1 MIRTFKAAVAALM
14 LAVSLAGS
22 VAAGPAEDAAAAV
35 AAHKRGDYA
44 TALRLIRPLA
54 DQGDADAQNILG
66 LMYYSGR
73 GVPQDY
79 VMRTCGS
86 AWRLPAETLR
96 RSGILSPPK

>member
-1 MIRTFKAAVAALM
+1 MNRTAKAAAAALV
-14 LAVSLAGS
+14 LALSFAGS
-22 VAAGPAEDAAAAV
+22 VAAGPAEDVAAAV

-66 LMYYSGR
+66 LMYAQGR

-79 VMRTCGS
+79 VVAR
-86 AWRLPAETLR
+86 
-96 RSGILSPPK
+96 

>member
-1 MIRTFKAAVAALM
+1 MIRTFKATVAALM
-14 LAVSLAGS
+14 LAVSSAGS

-66 LMYYSGR
+66 LMYYSGQ

-79 VMRTCGS
+79 VIAHMWLSLAAAGG
-86 AWRLPAETLR
+86 LR